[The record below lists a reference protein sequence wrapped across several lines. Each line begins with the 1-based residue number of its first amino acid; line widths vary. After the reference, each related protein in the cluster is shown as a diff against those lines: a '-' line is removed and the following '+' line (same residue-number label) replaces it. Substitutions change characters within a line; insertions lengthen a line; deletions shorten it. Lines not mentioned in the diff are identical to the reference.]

1 VKALSALLF
10 VLQVAPPAPP
20 PAIAVDP
27 AITAVVMRFYETQE
41 KEDIEGYLALWS
53 PGAASPQRRMQV
65 EYVFNQ
71 GDDTFSDIVITRALV
86 KGDTV
91 RLRVNA
97 RRTRTVPR
105 PSGTPIVLMSP
116 MSVAIT
122 VERIAGEW
130 KLLSEGPAADHVAEA
145 LLEASS
151 EVERDAVLAA
161 ESDVPGEQLLSAL
174 ARVAGAAAVRQ
185 DYPRTQSVYE
195 TFVFVARRG
204 GFKKEEGEGLQNIAN
219 ALYFQRKYPES
230 LTAYEQRLALE
241 RERKDEA
248 GMAAALAG
256 IGTIR
261 YSYAEYTE
269 ALARYQEALAL
280 HEKTD
285 DVAGIAFVAL
295 SIGNIGFLQGDFPA
309 AIAAYRRALD
319 LHKSMFNADGE
330 SRALEGLG
338 RVYSAQGDY
347 AGALGA
353 FDTVR
358 TDKRLTAARGRLA
371 PVAQSIGDVHF
382 RLGNLDAARASYEES
397 RGHFEAVR
405 DLPNVGR
412 VLQGLALTEL
422 AAARFPIAED
432 LYKRSG
438 AICTKADDPDCA
450 ARAVAGLAY
459 AQSAQ
464 DKFWDAA
471 ASYHQAI
478 DAFKVL
484 GLREEMARSEIGLS
498 EALAGA
504 GDNAGAIEAAM
515 GAHREAVGIENDDVL
530 WRALTAEARA
540 IRRLGDRPRA
550 LGVSRAA
557 IVTLDRMEAA
567 ALDRPAASLPSDATR
582 AFATFAIL
590 QAESGD
596 VAGAFATAERL
607 HAARLRV
614 SLATNERDIAPGM
627 TPAEREEERR
637 LATEVATF
645 VARIT
650 REKGLPKPDAAR
662 LASLRQSLA
671 EASAARR
678 AWMQR
683 LFERLP
689 DLAIWRGLVPATTPP
704 DLGPL
709 LQPGSLLLSFVLD
722 DEDLLVLASASVPSP
737 DKEDKT
743 TPGTPGVDAYVIP
756 LKRRQIAELTAAMQ
770 QPAALEDPAAWKKA
784 ASELIALLPEAL
796 VTRLDAA
803 SHVAIVPHEV
813 LWRVPFQA
821 LPSGDGYLADH
832 ATVVIAGSVAMLRR
846 AADREPA
853 AGGSVLMVGAPQVEQ
868 PRIDRLKQ
876 VAPAWT
882 LRAAEDA
889 RSEVDAGS
897 GAYSDGKDVLLGSA
911 ATERAV
917 REALPRAGRIHIAA
931 PFRINAASPLFSSIV
946 LADPAPVAEPAPAS
960 DPAAPRP
967 PRPASDPAD
976 DGALELREVMNVS
989 SPARVGVLSDGA
1001 ATSMRDSA
1009 TATPVVEWGWLAA
1022 GVPSLVIPRWSLPPP
1037 ARDRV
1042 MTELHKRLQAGE
1054 PPAAALAAAQRLLRS
1069 TPETAAPIHWAAWM
1083 VVGAGR

>member
-1 VKALSALLF
+1 
-10 VLQVAPPAPP
+10 
-20 PAIAVDP
+20 
-27 AITAVVMRFYETQE
+27 
-41 KEDIEGYLALWS
+41 
-53 PGAASPQRRMQV
+53 
-65 EYVFNQ
+65 
-71 GDDTFSDIVITRALV
+71 
-86 KGDTV
+86 
-91 RLRVNA
+91 
-97 RRTRTVPR
+97 
-105 PSGTPIVLMSP
+105 
-116 MSVAIT
+116 
-122 VERIAGEW
+122 
-130 KLLSEGPAADHVAEA
+130 
-145 LLEASS
+145 
-151 EVERDAVLAA
+151 
-161 ESDVPGEQLLSAL
+161 
-174 ARVAGAAAVRQ
+174 
-185 DYPRTQSVYE
+185 
-195 TFVFVARRG
+195 
-204 GFKKEEGEGLQNIAN
+204 LQNIAN
-219 ALYFQRKYPES
+219 ALYFQRKYPEA

-241 RERKDEA
+241 RERQDEA

-256 IGTIR
+256 IGTVR
-261 YSYAEYTE
+261 YSYTEYTE

-285 DVAGIAFVAL
+285 DVAGIAFVTL
-295 SIGNIGFLQGDFPA
+295 SIGNIGFLQADFPA

-319 LHKSMFNADGE
+319 LNKSMFNADGE

-338 RVYSAQGDY
+338 RVYTAQGDY

-353 FDTVR
+353 FEAVR
-358 TDKRLTAARGRLA
+358 TDKRLAAARGRLA
-371 PVAQSIGDVHF
+371 PIAQNIGDVHL

-397 RGHFEAVR
+397 RGHFEAIR

-432 LYKRSG
+432 LYKRSS
-438 AICTKADDPDCA
+438 AICTNADDPDCA

-464 DKFWDAA
+464 DRFWDAA
-471 ASYHQAI
+471 ASYRQAI
-478 DAFKVL
+478 EAFKGL

-504 GDNAGAIEAAM
+504 GDNAGAIDAAM

-557 IVTLDRMEAA
+557 IVTLDRLETA

-596 VAGAFATAERL
+596 AAGAFATAERL
-607 HAARLRV
+607 HAARLRA

-627 TPAEREEERR
+627 TPDERQEERR
-637 LATEVATF
+637 LAIEVATF
-645 VARIT
+645 VARFT

-671 EASAARR
+671 DASAARR

-689 DLAIWRGLVPATTPP
+689 DLARWRGLGPATTPP
-704 DLGPL
+704 DLAPL
-709 LQPGSLLLSFVLD
+709 LQPGGLLLSFVLD
-722 DEDLLVLASASVPSP
+722 DEDLLVLASPAAPAAADGDDRTAP
-737 DKEDKT
+737 N
-743 TPGTPGVDAYVIP
+743 PPAIDAYVVP
-756 LKRRQIAELTAAMQ
+756 LKRRQIAELTAALQ
-770 QPAALEDPAAWKKA
+770 QPAILADPAAWKKA

-796 VTRLDAA
+796 VARLDSA

-821 LPSGDGYLADH
+821 LPSGDGYLVDH
-832 ATVVIAGSVAMLRR
+832 ATVVVAGSAAMLRR
-846 AADREPA
+846 SADREPA
-853 AGGSVLMVGAPQVEQ
+853 TGGSVLMVGAPQVEQ
-868 PRIDRLKQ
+868 PRIERLKQ

-889 RSEVDAGS
+889 RGEVDAGS
-897 GAYSDGKDVLLGSA
+897 TAYSDGKDVLLGSA

-917 REALPRAGRIHIAA
+917 REALPLAGRIHIAA

-946 LADPAPVAEPAPAS
+946 LADPVPVAEPDPTS
-960 DPAAPRP
+960 EPAAPRP
-967 PRPASDPAD
+967 PRAASDAAD

-989 SPARVGVLSDGA
+989 SAARVGVLSDGA
-1001 ATSMRDSA
+1001 STSMRDSA
-1009 TATPVVEWGWLAA
+1009 PATPVLEWAWLAA
-1022 GVPSLVIPRWSLPPP
+1022 GIPSLVIPRWSVPPP
-1037 ARDRV
+1037 ARDR
-1042 MTELHKRLQAGE
+1042 MMAELHKRLQAGE
-1054 PPAAALAAAQRLLRS
+1054 SPAAALAAGQRSLRF

-1083 VVGAGR
+1083 VIGAGR